1 MKLMINHQT
10 HYQYDDTVR
19 NSTQYV
25 RLTPQNTSRQKVLY
39 WGVSIPGEKIDQQDG
54 FGNQWIASSQ
64 RYDYQNLMIMAQG
77 TVEIDENAPF
87 TIDERIP
94 PEIYLQTT
102 KATQCSPE
110 MMQFA
115 HMHVR
120 DKSYEELVDL
130 AKAVLE
136 YIPYHAGK
144 THVETTA
151 AEAFEHRRGVCQD
164 HAQVFAALV
173 RYLGFA
179 ARYVSGYLYVEQGN
193 HLASHAWTEVYLKG
207 KWYCFDVSNQLFTPT
222 SHIQLAVGRDY
233 ADVAPIRGVR
243 YLGAEETMHTVV
255 QVLAC

>member
-10 HYQYDDTVR
+10 HYGYDVKVK

-25 RLTPQNTSRQKVLY
+25 RLTPQTTSRQTVLY
-39 WGVSIPGEKIDQQDG
+39 WGVSIPGETIDQLDG
-54 FGNQWIASSQ
+54 FGNHWIASAQ
-64 RYDYQNLMIMAQG
+64 RYEYENLIIMAQG

-94 PEIYLQTT
+94 SEIYMQTT
-102 KATQCSPE
+102 QATQCSPE

-120 DKSYEELVDL
+120 DKTYDELIDL

-136 YIPYHAGK
+136 YIPYHSGK
-144 THVETTA
+144 TQVETTA
-151 AEAFEHRRGVCQD
+151 AEAFENRRGVCQD
-164 HAQVFAALV
+164 HAQVFASLV

-179 ARYVSGYLYVEQGN
+179 ARYVSGYLYVKESS
-193 HLASHAWTEVYLKG
+193 HLASHAWAEVYIDG
-207 KWYCFDVSNQLFTPT
+207 KWYCFDISNQLFTPS

-233 ADVAPIRGVR
+233 ADVAPIRGSR
-243 YLGAEETMHTVV
+243 YSGTQETMQTVV